1 MEIFLGLAALVAI
14 LYYGYLRF
22 FKPDAT
28 DLKEPAVVLDQPV
41 ETPAPVVEKTPAPAP
56 ATSVLDFNK
65 DGNVN
70 LTDAKEAVAQTVAR
84 VKSSTPRAKK
94 KK

>member
-28 DLKEPAVVLDQPV
+28 DLKEPAVVTETKPEPV
-41 ETPAPVVEKTPAPAP
+41 AEKAPEPAP
-56 ATSVLDFNK
+56 ATSVLDINK
-65 DGNVN
+65 DGKVD
-70 LTDAKEAVAQTVAR
+70 LADAKEAVAQTVAR
-84 VKSSTPRAKK
+84 VKSSTPRARKK
-94 KK
+94 K